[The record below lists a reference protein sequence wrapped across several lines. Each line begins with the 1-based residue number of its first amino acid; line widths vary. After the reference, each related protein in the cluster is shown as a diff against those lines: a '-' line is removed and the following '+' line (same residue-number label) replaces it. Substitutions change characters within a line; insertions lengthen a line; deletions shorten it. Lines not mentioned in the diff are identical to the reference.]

1 MERPHGTASPES
13 EAQPGTPYSMI
24 HLPIVD
30 RELRVACRRPS
41 FFRARMWMV
50 MGTLLMTG
58 ILLGVYALSSR
69 GGGGFGV
76 SVGRMLFET
85 FKWLSF
91 LGASF
96 AGVILTADCLSD
108 EKREGTL
115 GLLFLTDL
123 RGYDVVLGKVATH
136 ALQSVYAFLAAFPV
150 VGTCFL
156 FGGVTGTEFFQI
168 LVVLLVTLF
177 LSLSVGALV
186 SACNRE
192 TARTMTLTLAIMLG
206 LVLGLPF
213 LNAWLVRLSG
223 GVGYGW
229 LIRFSPAYALLEAGS
244 PTSARFEQHLL
255 CLAGLAVAFLTGS
268 CLILP
273 RTWQV
278 GSEPRRKAAKAPVLA
293 NADPSVR
300 PPLPTSHRTLL
311 HREPAQWLAGRL
323 HRPGPVVWGATLLTL
338 AGTLLA
344 LKFRDSNPTRGVDM
358 TAQIVALLLT
368 VFVRFWLALQASRFW
383 TDARSSGALELL
395 LVTPI
400 RPWDLL
406 AGQWRALCRTF
417 LPVVLVV
424 MLIIAGVGYL
434 QLLDLM
440 SVNRAA
446 LGGAATGA
454 ANAMSVEEV
463 DRMLNQIRFQQLVA
477 LGFRIVLQLTSF
489 WAVGWMAIWMGM
501 VTQRA
506 QVAVAKTLIFADF
519 LPMLGVGLLE
529 VLINMLA
536 VGPFVPGVRSL
547 FMITGCVALIVDA
560 ILTWVSYRR
569 AHSRVHTLTAA
580 ATHAMGTRP

>member
-1 MERPHGTASPES
+1 MHRPPGTESPEP
-13 EAQPGTPYSMI
+13 EGQQDTLPPMI

-41 FFRARMWMV
+41 FFRARMWAV

-58 ILLGVYALSSR
+58 ILLGVYALTTR

-76 SVGRMLFET
+76 PVGRMLFET

-156 FGGVTGTEFFQI
+156 FGGVTGSEFFQI
-168 LVVLLVTLF
+168 MVVLLVTLF

-206 LVLGLPF
+206 LMLGLPY
-213 LNAWLVRLSG
+213 LDSWLGKLLGGSG
-223 GVGYGW
+223 SGW
-229 LIRFSPAYALLEAGS
+229 LIRLSPAYALLEAGS
-244 PTSARFEQHLL
+244 STGPRFEQNVL
-255 CLAGLAVAFLTGS
+255 CLAGLALAFLTGS

-273 RTWQV
+273 RTWQA
-278 GSEPRRKAAKAPVLA
+278 GSEPRRKGPKGSVLA
-293 NADPSVR
+293 TSDPSAR
-300 PPLPTSHRTLL
+300 PPLPTPSRAILN
-311 HREPAQWLAGRL
+311 REPTQWLAGRL

-338 AGTLLA
+338 AGMIIALTL
-344 LKFRDSNPTRGVDM
+344 RRSNPAGGVDA
-358 TAQIVALLLT
+358 TAQLVAWLLT
-368 VFVRFWLALQASRFW
+368 VFVRFWLVLHACRFW
-383 TDARSSGALELL
+383 TDARSSGAFELL

-400 RPWDLL
+400 RPRDLIR
-406 AGQWRALCRTF
+406 GQWRALCRTF

-424 MLIIAGVGYL
+424 TLIIAGVGYL
-434 QLLDLM
+434 QMLDLM
-440 SVNRAA
+440 AVNRAA

-463 DRMLNQIRFQQLVA
+463 DRMLNEIRLQHLTS
-477 LGFRIVLQLTSF
+477 LGFNIVQQFTSF
-489 WAVGWMAIWMGM
+489 WALGWMAIWMGM
-501 VTQRA
+501 VTQRV
-506 QVAVAKTLIFADF
+506 QVAVAKALVFADF
-519 LPMLGVGLLE
+519 LPMLGGILLE
-529 VLINMLA
+529 LLLSILA
-536 VGPFVPGVRSL
+536 QGRFGLGIVSTPIISGF
-547 FMITGCVALIVDA
+547 VALMIDG
-560 ILTWVSYRR
+560 ILAWVAYKR
-569 AHSRVHTLTAA
+569 AHARVLALAA
-580 ATHAMGTRP
+580 GNATP

>member
-1 MERPHGTASPES
+1 
-13 EAQPGTPYSMI
+13 MI

-41 FFRARMWMV
+41 FFRARMWVV

-58 ILLGVYALSSR
+58 ILLGVYALNNR

-76 SVGRMLFET
+76 SIGRMLFET

-156 FGGVTGTEFFQI
+156 FGGVTGTEFFRI
-168 LVVLLVTLF
+168 MVVLLVTLV
-177 LSLSVGALV
+177 LSLSVGTLV

-206 LVLGLPF
+206 LVLGLPY
-213 LNAWLVRLSG
+213 LDAWLVRLVG
-223 GVGYGW
+223 GIGSGW
-229 LIRFSPAYALLEAGS
+229 LARFCPLYALVEAGS
-244 PTSARFEQHLL
+244 PTSARFEQHVL
-255 CLAGLAVAFLTGS
+255 CLAGLSLALLTGS

-278 GSEPRRKAAKAPVLA
+278 GSEPRRKAAKASVLA
-293 NADPSVR
+293 NPDPSVR
-300 PPLPTSHRTLL
+300 PPLPTSRRAILN
-311 HREPAQWLAGRL
+311 REPSQWLAGRL

-338 AGTLLA
+338 AGMLIA
-344 LKFRDSNPTRGVDM
+344 LTFRKSNPAGGIDM
-358 TAQIVALLLT
+358 TAQIVATLLT
-368 VFVRFWLALQASRFW
+368 VFVRLWLVLQAARFW

-400 RPWDLL
+400 RPRDLIV
-406 AGQWRALCRTF
+406 GQWRALCRTF

-424 MLIIAGVGYL
+424 TLIIAGAGYL

-463 DRMLNQIRFQQLVA
+463 DRMLNEIRSQQLTS
-477 LGFRIVLQLTSF
+477 LGFRILMQFTSF

-501 VTQRA
+501 VSQRV
-506 QVAVAKTLIFADF
+506 QVAVAKTLVFADF
-519 LPMLGVGLLE
+519 LPMLGVVLIE
-529 VLINMLA
+529 VLINLVA
-536 VGPFVPGVRSL
+536 LSPLGSGVRSL
-547 FMITGCVALIVDA
+547 YMISGCVGLMVDG
-560 ILTWVSYRR
+560 ILAWVAYNR
-569 AHSRVHTLTAA
+569 AHARVHTLTAG
-580 ATHAMGTRP
+580 ATQAMGSRL